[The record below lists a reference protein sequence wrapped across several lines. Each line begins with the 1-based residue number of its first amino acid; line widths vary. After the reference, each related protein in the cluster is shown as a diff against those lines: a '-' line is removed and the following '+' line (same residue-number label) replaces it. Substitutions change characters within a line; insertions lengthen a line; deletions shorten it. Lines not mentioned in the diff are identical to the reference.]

1 MSELTRRIIFAVIA
15 APASIV
21 VLYVGDWALTIVL
34 SVLAALAAWELYR
47 MARESGA
54 LPLEPA
60 GIALA
65 ALLPVAVH
73 GQRLGVYRL
82 SLTAVVA
89 MALVLFASSIWLRG
103 PAGKPLS
110 SVAITS
116 FGIMYAGLFAY
127 IYALRYHDYA
137 VGARAG
143 TALVVLP
150 LLLTWATD
158 IGAYAFGRS
167 FGKKK
172 LIPSVSP
179 GKTVEG
185 ALGGLGLTIIVCLLY
200 VRFVLMPYAQLGL
213 TIQGAVLFAMV
224 VSVAAQTGD
233 LAESLLKREAGVKDS
248 SRIIPGHGGI
258 LDRFDSILFVMPIAF
273 LLLGRLLLPIP
284 Q

>member
-47 MARESGA
+47 MARETGA

-60 GIALA
+60 GIVLA
-65 ALLPVAVH
+65 ALLPIAVH
-73 GQRLGVYRL
+73 GQRLGVYSL
-82 SLTAVVA
+82 SLTAVIA
-89 MALVLFASSIWLRG
+89 MTLVLFASSIWLRG
-103 PAGKPLS
+103 PGGKPLS

-116 FGIMYAGLFAY
+116 FGIVYAGLFAY

-143 TALVVLP
+143 TVLVVLP

-158 IGAYAFGRS
+158 IGAYTFGRS
-167 FGKKK
+167 FGRKK

-185 ALGGLGLTIIVCLLY
+185 AVGGLGLTIIVCLLY
-200 VRFVLMPYAQLGL
+200 VRFILMPYAQLGL
-213 TIQGAVLFAMV
+213 TIQGAVLFAIV

-233 LAESLLKREAGVKDS
+233 LAESLLKREAGIKDS

>member
-15 APASIV
+15 APASVAIV
-21 VLYVGDWALTIVL
+21 YWGDWALAIAL
-34 SVLAALAAWELYR
+34 SVLAALAAWEFFR
-47 MARESGA
+47 MARETGA

-65 ALLPVAVH
+65 ALLPIAVH
-73 GQRLGVYRL
+73 AQRLGLYTL
-82 SLTAVVA
+82 SLTAMVA
-89 MALVLFASSIWLRG
+89 MALVLFASTIWLRG
-103 PAGKPLS
+103 PTGKPVS
-110 SVAITS
+110 SVSITA
-116 FGIMYAGLFAY
+116 FGVLYAGVFSY

-137 VGARAG
+137 VGAAAG
-143 TALVVLP
+143 TALVFLP
-150 LLLTWATD
+150 IFLTWTTD
-158 IGAYAFGRS
+158 VGAYAFGRM
-167 FGKKK
+167 FGRKK

-185 ALGGLGLTIIVCLLY
+185 AVGGLGLTIVICLLY
-200 VRFVLMPYAQLGL
+200 VRFILMPYAQLGL
-213 TIQGAVLFAMV
+213 TIQGAVLFAIV

-248 SRIIPGHGGI
+248 SSILPGHGGI
-258 LDRFDSILFVMPIAF
+258 LDRFDALLFVMPIAF

>member
-15 APASIV
+15 APASIA
-21 VLYVGDWALTIVL
+21 LIYFGDWALAIVL
-34 SVLAALAAWELYR
+34 SVLAALAAWEFFR
-47 MARESGA
+47 IARETGA

-65 ALLPVAVH
+65 ALLPIAVH
-73 GQRLGVYRL
+73 GQRLGVYTL
-82 SLTAVVA
+82 SLTAIVA
-89 MALVLFASSIWLRG
+89 MLLVLFSSTIWLRG
-103 PAGKPLS
+103 PSGKPLS
-110 SVAITS
+110 SVAITA
-116 FGIMYAGLFAY
+116 FGVMYAGLFSY

-137 VGARAG
+137 VGAGAG
-143 TALVVLP
+143 TVLVVLP
-150 LLLTWATD
+150 VLLTWSTD
-158 IGAYAFGRS
+158 VGAYAFGRT

-185 ALGGLGLTIIVCLLY
+185 AVGGLGLTIVICLLY
-200 VRFVLMPYAQLGL
+200 VRFILMPYAQLGL
-213 TIQGAVLFAMV
+213 TIQGAVLFAIV

-233 LAESLLKREAGVKDS
+233 LAESLLKREAGIKDS

-258 LDRFDSILFVMPIAF
+258 LDRFDSVLFVMPIAF